1 MIKQTLLIPVQRLL
15 LVAFIAVSNAVFAAE
30 APATT
35 PAFTFQ
41 YQENGVRPT
50 EKTPFVLTLVCQ
62 SDGSFHAERQNLPEG
77 AAVEI
82 AAKKDGMLSP
92 EEWQQLQ
99 TALKGLSL
107 LTDPPAAVDIGYG
120 TKPVPGWNGSLQ
132 FQTDGKNVGANFT
145 SLRPAT
151 YPERSIAMNQLVTFV
166 FDVKN
171 LTLDKLGLATSRAA
185 PPAE

>member
-1 MIKQTLLIPVQRLL
+1 MIKQTLSNPLQRLL
-15 LVAFIAVSNAVFAAE
+15 LVAFIAVSNIGVAAE

-41 YQENGVRPT
+41 YQESGVRPT
-50 EKTPFVLTLVCQ
+50 EKVPFVLTLVCQ

-77 AAVEI
+77 AAAEI

-99 TALKGLSL
+99 TVLKDLIV

-120 TKPVPGWNGSLQ
+120 TKPVPGWKGSLQ
-132 FQTDGKNVGANFT
+132 FQAEGKNVGASFT

-151 YPERSIAMNQLVTFV
+151 YPERSTAMNQLVTFV

-171 LTLDKLGLATSRAA
+171 LTLDKLGLALPRAA